1 MHDLL
6 KKCKIILPVVLIL
19 FLYACERKDI
29 AFGTIPENNH
39 TRLVFTDTIS
49 VNISTVLTDSFAT
62 NGDSVF
68 LIGRYKDPYLGAVSA
83 RSFFQMTVPS
93 SLPEIPATAK
103 FDSLSLI
110 VRLNHYYYGDTSKT
124 QTIQVYELANAISY
138 SYNNKLYN
146 TSDVAVKPSLFG
158 SKTLKISP
166 NANDSIIIRLDDN
179 KGLELFSKLR
189 QSAAD
194 ITTENDFLNYFRGI
208 SIAMDNNDSSAVYGL
223 SGAAGSVVM
232 RVHYHNTI
240 PYPESQYTDFTS
252 LANDYAFNQ
261 ILTDRSATGLI
272 PGTTGTTEI
281 VADKT
286 NGFSFTQPGTGLL
299 LKMTFPAL
307 SSVLNNENIVK
318 LLKAELLIRPTYLSF
333 DKQLYKLPAQLYL
346 AQTDATNSTGN
357 TIMDSTGYSVQY
369 ASPVIDD
376 IYGENNYYRFNITS
390 YINELLYTTGSSNR
404 GVFVINNPTSSKVN
418 VDRLV
423 VNNLSKA
430 GQPSQLLLSFMII
443 NQ

>member
-1 MHDLL
+1 MHDLI
-6 KKCKIILPVVLIL
+6 KRFKITLPAMLIL

-29 AFGTIPENNH
+29 AFGTIPENNY
-39 TRLVFTDTIS
+39 TSLVFTDTIN

-62 NGDSVF
+62 SGDSVF
-68 LIGRYKDPYLGAVSA
+68 LMGRYKDPYLGAVSA
-83 RSFFQMTVPS
+83 RPFFQLTVPS
-93 SLPEIPATAK
+93 SLPEIAATAQ
-103 FDSLSLI
+103 FDSLTLI
-110 VRLNHYYYGDTSKT
+110 VRPNHYYYGDTSKT
-124 QTIQVYELANAISY
+124 QTIHIYELANAISY
-138 SYNNKLYN
+138 SYNSKLYN
-146 TSDVAVKPSLFG
+146 TSNVVVKPLPLG
-158 SKTLKISP
+158 TKTVKISP
-166 NANDSIIIRLDDN
+166 NAFDSIVIRLNDS

-208 SIAMDNNDSSAVYGL
+208 SIAIDNNDSSAVYGL
-223 SGAAGSVVM
+223 AGSAGSVVM

-261 ILTDRSATGLI
+261 ILATRQGTGLVS
-272 PGTTGTTEI
+272 GTTGTTEI
-281 VADKT
+281 AADNT

-299 LKMTFPAL
+299 LKMTFPTL

-318 LLKAELLIRPTYLSF
+318 LLKAELLVRPTYLSF
-333 DKQLYKLPAQLYL
+333 DKNKYKLPSQLYL

-369 ASPVIDD
+369 ANPVIDD
-376 IYGENNYYRFNITS
+376 IYGENNYYRFNVTS

-404 GVFVINNPTSSKVN
+404 GVFVINHSATSLVN
-418 VDRLV
+418 VDRLI
-423 VNNLSKA
+423 VNNFSKRS
-430 GQPSQLLLSFMII
+430 QSSQLLLSFMII